1 MGGSMKGIGA
11 VLVAVTLGGCTS
23 VKLAQRDG
31 CWVRHT
37 EGFLRGTKEEL
48 GPCARPQPPWVED
61 RLGRLVQECQ
71 ARADYRW
78 QSRALAAWSRGEKM
92 PEQASEN
99 AILQECMGEATRS
112 MMAENEALKG
122 KLAEAGSDRDA
133 LKARVE
139 EERKAMQDERAGLQA
154 ALEDARKRF
163 ESSMD
168 DERTHLHATT
178 DKLAEYL

>member
-78 QSRALAAWSRGEKM
+78 QSRALAAWSRGEKL
-92 PEQASEN
+92 PDQATDT
-99 AILQECMGEATRS
+99 AILQECMGEATRAMLS
-112 MMAENEALKG
+112 ENEDLNAKS
-122 KLAEAGSDRDA
+122 AEAAADRDA
-133 LKARVE
+133 LRARLE
-139 EERKAMQDERAGLQA
+139 GERKELQT
-154 ALEDARKRF
+154 AL
-163 ESSMD
+163 D
-168 DERTHLHATT
+168 DERQRFQSTL
-178 DKLAEYL
+178 